1 MPPVLGTPVP
11 IAWGFCHVDPSRN
24 EAFRLATSV
33 EDVTVM
39 EVKAP
44 VFGVV
49 LPIAAGTAQVEFNK
63 NEA

>member
-1 MPPVLGTPVP
+1 M
-11 IAWGFCHVDPSRN
+11 
-24 EAFRLATSV
+24 EEFRFVTWV

-49 LPIAAGTAQVEFNK
+49 LPIGAGTAHVEFNK